1 MSQFTIYH
9 NPRCSKSRQ
18 TLQLLQD
25 NGIEPQVIEY
35 LKTPP
40 SAADVLSIA
49 ASLEQPVS
57 AILRTKEDEYK
68 QLNLASFTGDD
79 AALAALVAEYPKL
92 LERPIVVRHSD
103 QAARIGRPPEL
114 VLELL

>member
-1 MSQFTIYH
+1 MTSNLEVAMSQFTIYH

-25 NGIEPQVIEY
+25 NGVEPRVIEY

-49 ASLEQPVS
+49 ASLEQ
-57 AILRTKEDEYK
+57 
-68 QLNLASFTGDD
+68 TGQRDTPHQRRRIQTI
-79 AALAALVAEYPKL
+79 ESSKL
-92 LERPIVVRHSD
+92 HWRRCG
-103 QAARIGRPPEL
+103 ARSSGR
-114 VLELL
+114 